1 MANAKVNMNE
11 FNKSFSK
18 LDKVFIN
25 SIDKIESE
33 FKKSLD
39 NITTNASAD
48 APIKTGALRASIN
61 WKEVN
66 KLSYELRAE
75 VPYAAYVEF
84 GTGTFAKNELNSR
97 EFNEY
102 WKEIAIK
109 FKGKRD
115 GFLPAH
121 PYFYP
126 NVKKEIP
133 KLKERI
139 SKLISKNA

>member
-1 MANAKVNMNE
+1 MANAKVNMAE
-11 FNKSFSK
+11 FNKSFSN
-18 LDKVFIN
+18 LDKVFIQ
-25 SIDKIESE
+25 SIEKIETE

-39 NITTNASAD
+39 NITTNAAVD
-48 APIKTGALRASIN
+48 TPVKTGALRASIN

-97 EFNEY
+97 EFNDY

-109 FKGKRD
+109 YKGKTD

-126 NVKKEIP
+126 NVRKEIP

-139 SKLISKNA
+139 VKILSKNA